1 MQLAPKGVS
10 TQTFI
15 KFVHK
20 ACIFFIK
27 PDPIIPKQSL
37 LKAYFVDGSRSEA
50 RGAASHEGTLLAC
63 GEALRLRKR
72 FGAAPQAL
80 HI

>member
-27 PDPIIPKQSL
+27 PDPIIPSL

-72 FGAAPQAL
+72 FGAAKL